1 MATERQA
8 PDAILAQTNLTGV
21 VGDIQDDPDSPDAN
35 WLTASGN
42 NVNTDVRTSFA
53 TPTGSPTVGADLQE
67 FRAQVRQFDEGQ
79 GGTPTSRC
87 ELWENGSLVRAGS
100 NTSVPDGG
108 IVLSFPWDASELAT
122 ADGSLVEVKV
132 VGTKSGGS
140 PGNRNT
146 VEVGAVEWNVAFSAG
161 TNVDAGVVAML
172 LPEQAA
178 TLKADI
184 SLTAAVASLG
194 LTEFIPTLA
203 TDISFT
209 AGVDSII
216 LTAQAAEVKP
226 GVIIN
231 ALTKALMLTVPNAT
245 VLTDVSL
252 TASLAA
258 LTVVT
263 QQTTVTLGIQIN
275 AASVAVAISPQS
287 ASLNIQM
294 AVAAALQ
301 SISLSGLS
309 ASLNIAKLIASQAA
323 SIGLTPRNATVQEG
337 GMAGGVA
344 WMMRWDEEG
353 RGSWWAG

>member
-21 VGDIQDDPDSPDAN
+21 VGDIQDDPDVGDAN

-53 TPTGSPTVGADLQE
+53 TPTGSPTVGAGLQE

-87 ELWENGSLVRAGS
+87 ELWENGSLVSAGS

-146 VEVGAVEWNVAFSAG
+146 VEVGAVEWNVTFSAG
-161 TNVDAGVVAML
+161 TNVAAGVVAML

-178 TLKADI
+178 TLKTDI
-184 SLTAAVASLG
+184 SLTANAASLG
-194 LTEFIPTLA
+194 LTEFNPTLA

-209 AGVDSII
+209 AGTDSIV
-216 LTAQAAEVKP
+216 LTTQAAEVKL
-226 GVIIN
+226 GVVID
-231 ALTKALMLTVPNAT
+231 ALTKALILTVPNAA
-245 VLTDVSL
+245 VLTAVSF
-252 TASLAA
+252 TASSAA
-258 LTVVT
+258 LTIAT
-263 QQTTVTLGIQIN
+263 QQATVTLGIQIN
-275 AASVAVAISPQS
+275 AVSVAVSISPQS
-287 ASLNIQM
+287 ASLNIQA

-309 ASLNIAKLIASQAA
+309 ASLNVAQLIASQTA
-323 SIGLTPRNATVQEG
+323 SVNLTPLNATVQEG
-337 GMAGGVA
+337 GGGGPSMYDGV
-344 WMMRWDEEG
+344 G
-353 RGSWWAG
+353 